1 MFIINDTIKDTII
14 KAIADANPTHYG
26 IFISPMGLPFLFISF
41 PKISFF
47 NIYYA
52 IFGINFYAIKYVINP
67 FYQK

>member
-47 NIYYA
+47 NI
-52 IFGINFYAIKYVINP
+52 
-67 FYQK
+67 